1 MAVQC
6 ENLNEP
12 SPITVVLLTSN
23 STPCAGQETEIW
35 AVPNGG
41 TTPYDSIVWTGDGLG
56 LVGYGNHPINLAPN
70 SLGTYTATVYDNN
83 GCSNSDTISLV
94 SGTNLIINSPGLF
107 EICLGDSAVICSDGS
122 GGLGSSFYQWSWSN
136 SASCEG
142 IDNCCQTVNPT
153 DTTQYMITLEDGCT
167 TPVSSFI
174 TVIVNPIPTIAYG
187 VLDSEGCPPFKAYFN
202 GSSSMDNSTIYW
214 DFDNDGVDDIIN
226 QNIQSGEIEFTDYTY
241 ENSGYY
247 TINLTVVSEQGCSS
261 SMAIQDYIYVY
272 PSPIASFITNP
283 NTTTNLT
290 PFVEVDAT
298 SSIGVD
304 SLLSWNFDDPFNSD
318 TSHSEVVLHQ
328 YSDTGHYYIALDV
341 VNVHGC
347 HDYDTVLFSVTPDFT
362 LYAPNTFSPNDD
374 GTNDGFKLIGIGI
387 VEYELWIFDRWG
399 EQIFYTV
406 DQSIEWAG
414 DYRSNGVTVPIGTY
428 IWKARIIQNG
438 WTEPREYIGHVNV
451 IK

>member
-1 MAVQC
+1 
-6 ENLNEP
+6 
-12 SPITVVLLTSN
+12 
-23 STPCAGQETEIW
+23 
-35 AVPNGG
+35 
-41 TTPYDSIVWTGDGLG
+41 
-56 LVGYGNHPINLAPN
+56 
-70 SLGTYTATVYDNN
+70 
-83 GCSNSDTISLV
+83 
-94 SGTNLIINSPGLF
+94 
-107 EICLGDSAVICSDGS
+107 
-122 GGLGSSFYQWSWSN
+122 
-136 SASCEG
+136 
-142 IDNCCQTVNPT
+142 
-153 DTTQYMITLEDGCT
+153 
-167 TPVSSFI
+167 
-174 TVIVNPIPTIAYG
+174 
-187 VLDSEGCPPFKAYFN
+187 
-202 GSSSMDNSTIYW
+202 
-214 DFDNDGVDDIIN
+214 
-226 QNIQSGEIEFTDYTY
+226 
-241 ENSGYY
+241 
-247 TINLTVVSEQGCSS
+247 
-261 SMAIQDYIYVY
+261 MAIQDYIYVY